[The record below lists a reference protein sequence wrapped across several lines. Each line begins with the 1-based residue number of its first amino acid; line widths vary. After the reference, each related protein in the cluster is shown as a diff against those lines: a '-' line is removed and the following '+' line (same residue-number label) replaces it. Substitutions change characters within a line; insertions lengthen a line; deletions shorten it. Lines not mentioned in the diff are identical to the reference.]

1 MPAIAVYQPASP
13 AMTLRY
19 RRQASSHTD
28 RIPAVRSDPRGKHR
42 LMRPALLCR
51 QHEHAM
57 PTALEVQ
64 PGKVHLRVQ
73 RLDVNLAVAHFDN
86 QQALLGQV
94 IRRFGQHP
102 SNQVQT
108 VIPAGQA
115 QFRFVLVFIRHVGEV
130 FGIDIRR
137 ALAVDIF
144 EANARTHEAHHLLN
158 QPLMSRF
165 LLPTLQAWVDEQ
177 PNAQVPLR
185 WLGLQR
191 NEHELLLRALAL
203 NPADTPVRMRLIDH
217 HLSSADHATHHLDE
231 SHFIGEVQYALD
243 ELARA
248 QALITGATEP
258 ERLQHLH
265 TELLAYQDL
274 IADWIAYSKAPS
286 GSFPQWCADQGR
298 TYTYPAKY
306 YYR

>member
-1 MPAIAVYQPASP
+1 MYWNQPNFEGLL
-13 AMTLRY
+13 TLAAHFEAQPGLQALAQYCRMREKGL
-19 RRQASSHTD
+19 RREAFS
-28 RIPAVRSDPRGKHR
+28 
-42 LMRPALLCR
+42 
-51 QHEHAM
+51 
-57 PTALEVQ
+57 ALEQ
-64 PGKVHLRVQ
+64 F
-73 RLDVNLAVAHFDN
+73 LASVSSFDTAT
-86 QQALLGQV
+86 Q
-94 IRRFGQHP
+94 
-102 SNQVQT
+102 
-108 VIPAGQA
+108 
-115 QFRFVLVFIRHVGEV
+115 
-130 FGIDIRR
+130 R

-248 QALITGATEP
+248 QALIIGATEP
-258 ERLQHLH
+258 ERLQDRH

>member
-1 MPAIAVYQPASP
+1 MYWNQPNFEGLLTLAAHFEAQPGLQALAQYCRMREKGLRREAFSALEQFLAS
-13 AMTLRY
+13 
-19 RRQASSHTD
+19 ASSFD
-28 RIPAVRSDPRGKHR
+28 
-42 LMRPALLCR
+42 
-51 QHEHAM
+51 
-57 PTALEVQ
+57 TATQ
-64 PGKVHLRVQ
+64 
-73 RLDVNLAVAHFDN
+73 
-86 QQALLGQV
+86 
-94 IRRFGQHP
+94 
-102 SNQVQT
+102 
-108 VIPAGQA
+108 
-115 QFRFVLVFIRHVGEV
+115 
-130 FGIDIRR
+130 R

-258 ERLQHLH
+258 ERLQHRH

-274 IADWIAYSKAPS
+274 IADWIAYSRAPS